1 MDFGPHAAQGII
13 TEQPPTIGDFYTVLV
28 PAVDQ
33 DGNEIAGVIA
43 PMVAAP
49 LGTYAGWNLRSRGFG
64 HGAMLEFTGSYLPF
78 SDTPEERAATG
89 DPRLSILE
97 RYPTSA
103 DYVAAIENAAKQLV
117 SEGLMLDEDIPRA
130 LERAADWSRPL
141 HDVRL

>member
-1 MDFGPHAAQGII
+1 MVREGIL
-13 TEQPPTIGDFYTVLV
+13 TQQPPKVGALYTVLV

-33 DGNEIAGVIA
+33 DGNEIAGVRA
-43 PMVAAP
+43 PMVGAP

-78 SDTPEERAATG
+78 SDTPDERRAIG
-89 DPRLSILE
+89 DPRASILE
-97 RYPTSA
+97 RYATPA
-103 DYVAAIENAAKQLV
+103 DYRAAIEKVARQLV
-117 SEGLMLDEDIPRA
+117 ADGFMLEEDVPRA